1 MIRKN
6 SAERVVKHNDKFN
19 VPVQTEEEESEV
31 FEDASPENK
40 ADEQEIRRKKEG
52 FS

>member
-1 MIRKN
+1 
-6 SAERVVKHNDKFN
+6 
-19 VPVQTEEEESEV
+19 V